1 MADKHAVV
9 AACASILIRL
19 IVKIG
24 KEDAETA
31 PFGFESG
38 SRNRELHG
46 AYNSLMEKLR
56 LAGLGGYSNFVRMDP
71 ESFDHLF
78 NLVEPFYY
86 TYRYSFSTCKHDT

>member
-38 SRNRELHG
+38 SKNREVHG
-46 AYNSLMEKLR
+46 AHNSLMEELR
-56 LAGLGGYSNFVRMDP
+56 LAGLAGYSNFVRMDP
-71 ESFDHLF
+71 ELFDHLF
-78 NLVEPFYY
+78 NLVEVFYY